1 MLENNNIKYKT
12 DIIGFLVTIM
22 NIPRDIDN
30 IASIFKKP
38 VE

>member
-12 DIIGFLVTIM
+12 DIIGFLVTII
-22 NIPRDIDN
+22 NIPNNIDN
-30 IASIFKKP
+30 IANISKNP